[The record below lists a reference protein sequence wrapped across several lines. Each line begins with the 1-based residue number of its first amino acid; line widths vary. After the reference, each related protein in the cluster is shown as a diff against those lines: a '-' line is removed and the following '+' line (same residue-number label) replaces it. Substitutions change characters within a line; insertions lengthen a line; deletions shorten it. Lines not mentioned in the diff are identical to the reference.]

1 MSGAAGRGATTRRLR
16 RSVVGTLTGP
26 LRRLTTRGRAVLS
39 AGVTAAGCALLLGQR
54 DLLRVGVLLA
64 VVPLLAVLVLGRS
77 RYRLSCSR
85 QLEPVRVQVGV
96 ASRVVLEVA
105 NVSSSRCGLVLAE
118 EQLPYVLGSRP
129 RFVLPGLEPG
139 ERRAVS
145 YPVRSDVRGRFP
157 IGPLTLTMTDPFGM
171 GEHRRAF
178 SVRDELVV
186 VPAIVPL
193 PAIGLAGDWNGSG
206 DTRPRAFAA
215 AGEDDVTTREY
226 RHGDDLR
233 RVHWR
238 STARR
243 GELMV
248 RREEQPWQSR
258 ATLLLDRRRS
268 AHRGDGATST
278 FEWAVSAVA
287 SLAVH
292 LTGRGY
298 ALRMVDGSSTD
309 GTRELRSDEHP
320 GTATTDAADAVLDVL
335 AAAAPGG
342 SVDLSRAVA
351 AAGHGMAGGLLVAVL
366 GRLRAGD
373 SSLLSG
379 VHQPGIHCLAL
390 VAPGLRGATAGSTAG
405 SPGGSPAGSP
415 AGSPDEHEVEL
426 DRLRAAGWEVVVA
439 EAGERLDATWGRLG
453 LHRQLVRGTRQGV
466 VGGARR

>member
-1 MSGAAGRGATTRRLR
+1 MAAARGRVTTTRQVR
-16 RSVVGTLTGP
+16 RSVVRGLSAP
-26 LRRLTTRGRAVLS
+26 LQRLTTRGRAVLS
-39 AGVTAAGCALLLGQR
+39 AGVTAAGFALLLGQR

-64 VVPLLAVLVLGRS
+64 AVPLLAVLALGRS

-85 QLEPVRVQVGV
+85 QLDPVRVQAG
-96 ASRVVLEVA
+96 ATSRVVLEVA
-105 NVSSSRCGLVLAE
+105 NVSSTRCGLVLAE
-118 EQLPYVLGSRP
+118 EQVPYVLGSRP

-193 PAIGLAGDWNGSG
+193 PQIGLRGDWNGSG

-226 RHGDDLR
+226 RYGDDLR

-278 FEWAVSAVA
+278 FEWVVSAIA
-287 SLAVH
+287 SVAVH
-292 LTGRGY
+292 LSGRGY
-298 ALRMVDGSSTD
+298 TLRMVDGSPSDRTT
-309 GTRELRSDEHP
+309 GVPWSEGRSGLR
-320 GTATTDAADAVLDVL
+320 ATDAAGAVLDVL
-335 AAAAPGG
+335 AAVVPGG
-342 SVDLSRAVA
+342 SIELSRAVA
-351 AAGHGMAGGLLVAVL
+351 GAGHGTAGGLFVAAL
-366 GRLRAGD
+366 GQLRPGD
-373 SSLLSG
+373 ATLLNA
-379 VHQPGIHCLAL
+379 VHQPGTYCLAL
-390 VAPGLRGATAGSTAG
+390 VAPGVQSIPGAPSQAR
-405 SPGGSPAGSP
+405 
-415 AGSPDEHEVEL
+415 PDGDHEVEL

-439 EAGERLDATWGRLG
+439 EAGERLDVTWGRLG
-453 LHRQLVRGTRQGV
+453 LRRDVRGDRHSA

>member
-1 MSGAAGRGATTRRLR
+1 MGASGRTTARGLR
-16 RSVVGTLTGP
+16 RSLGRALSDP

-64 VVPLLAVLVLGRS
+64 AVPLLAVLVLGRS

-85 QLEPVRVQVGV
+85 QLDPQRVEVGKS
-96 ASRVVLEVA
+96 ARVVLEIA

-118 EQLPYVLGSRP
+118 EQVPYVLGSRP

-139 ERRAVS
+139 ERRAIS
-145 YPVRSDVRGRFP
+145 YPVRSDLRGRFP

-178 SVRDELVV
+178 SVRDDLVV
-186 VPAIVPL
+186 TPTVVPL
-193 PAIGLAGDWNGSG
+193 PDVALSGDWNGSG

-243 GELMV
+243 GDLMV

-268 AHRGDGATST
+268 AHRGDGASST
-278 FEWAVSAVA
+278 FEWAVSAIA

-292 LTGRGY
+292 LAGRGY
-298 ALRMVDGSSTD
+298 AIRMVDGSPADRTTALPWSD
-309 GTRELRSDEHP
+309 GHSGLP
-320 GTATTDAADAVLDVL
+320 ATDAAGAVLDAL
-335 AAAAPGG
+335 AVVSPGG
-342 SVDLSRAVA
+342 SVDLSRAVGA
-351 AAGHGMAGGLLVAVL
+351 AAHGMTGGLLVAAV

-373 SSLLSG
+373 STTLAG
-379 VHQPGIHCLAL
+379 VHQPGTHCVAL
-390 VAPGLRGATAGSTAG
+390 VAPDAGSR
-405 SPGGSPAGSP
+405 PAPEP
-415 AGSPDEHEVEL
+415 AAPPRHGEHELEL

-439 EAGERLDATWGRLG
+439 EPGERLDRTWGRLG
-453 LHRQLVRGTRQGV
+453 LHRQGSRGRAVTAGR
-466 VGGARR
+466 

>member
-1 MSGAAGRGATTRRLR
+1 MASDRVRPVTTRQLR
-16 RSVVGTLTGP
+16 RSVVGALTGP

-64 VVPLLAVLVLGRS
+64 AVPLLAVLVLGRS

-96 ASRVVLEVA
+96 TARVVLEVA

-118 EQLPYVLGSRP
+118 EQVPYVLGSRP

-139 ERRAVS
+139 ERRAIS
-145 YPVRSDVRGRFP
+145 YPVRSDVRGRYP

-186 VPAIVPL
+186 TPTVVPL
-193 PAIGLAGDWNGSG
+193 PAISLSGDWTGSG
-206 DTRPRAFAA
+206 ETRPRAFAA

-268 AHRGDGATST
+268 AHRGDGTAST
-278 FEWAVSAVA
+278 FEWAVSVIA

-292 LTGRGY
+292 LAGRGY
-298 ALRMVDGSSTD
+298 TIRMVDGSPADRTTGIPWAD
-309 GTRELRSDEHP
+309 GHSGLP
-320 GTATTDAADAVLDVL
+320 ATDAAGAVLDVL
-335 AAAAPGG
+335 ATVAPGG
-342 SVDLSRAVA
+342 SVDLGRA
-351 AAGHGMAGGLLVAVL
+351 AAAAAHGSTGGLLVAAL
-366 GRLRAGD
+366 GRLRSGD
-373 SSLLSG
+373 SPLLAG
-379 VHQPGIHCLAL
+379 VHQPGTHC
-390 VAPGLRGATAGSTAG
+390 VAFVAAGASPDTAGHTR
-405 SPGGSPAGSP
+405 PDPAG
-415 AGSPDEHEVEL
+415 DEHEREL
-426 DRLRAAGWEVVVA
+426 DRLRAAGWDVVVA
-439 EAGERLDATWGRLG
+439 EPGERFDRTWGRLG
-453 LHRQLVRGTRQGV
+453 RHHDLVRSGQTA
-466 VGGARR
+466 GARR

>member
-1 MSGAAGRGATTRRLR
+1 MAGVQGRPTTTRQLR
-16 RSVVGTLTGP
+16 RSVVRALTEP

-64 VVPLLAVLVLGRS
+64 AVPLLAVLALGRS

-85 QLEPVRVQVGV
+85 QLDPVRVQAG
-96 ASRVVLEVA
+96 ATSRVILEVA
-105 NVSSSRCGLVLAE
+105 NVSSTRCGLVLAE
-118 EQLPYVLGSRP
+118 EQVPYVLGSRP

-186 VPAIVPL
+186 VPAIVRL
-193 PAIGLAGDWNGSG
+193 PQIGLRGDWNGSG

-278 FEWAVSAVA
+278 FEWAVSATA
-287 SLAVH
+287 SVAVH

-298 ALRMVDGSSTD
+298 TLRMVDGSP
-309 GTRELRSDEHP
+309 SDRTTGVPWSEGRGGLP
-320 GTATTDAADAVLDVL
+320 ATDAAGAVLDVL

-342 SVDLSRAVA
+342 SVELSRAVA
-351 AAGHGMAGGLLVAVL
+351 AAGHGMAGGLFVAAL
-366 GRLRAGD
+366 GRLRPGD
-373 SSLLSG
+373 ATLLNG
-379 VHQPGIHCLAL
+379 VHQPGTYCLAL
-390 VAPGLRGATAGSTAG
+390 VAPGVHSVPGA
-405 SPGGSPAGSP
+405 SPSAR
-415 AGSPDEHEVEL
+415 PDGEHEVEL

-439 EAGERLDATWGRLG
+439 EPGEHLDATWGRLG
-453 LHRQLVRGTRQGV
+453 LRRQLVRGNRHSA

>member
-1 MSGAAGRGATTRRLR
+1 MATTSGRSGVRLPTRQQR
-16 RSVVGTLTGP
+16 RSLGGALAGP

-39 AGVTAAGCALLLGQR
+39 AGVTAVGCALLLGQR

-64 VVPLLAVLVLGRS
+64 AVPLLAVLALGRS

-85 QLEPVRVQVGV
+85 QLEPVRVQVG
-96 ASRVVLEVA
+96 ATSRVVLEVA
-105 NVSSSRCGLVLAE
+105 NVSSLRCGLVLAE
-118 EQLPYVLGSRP
+118 EQVPYVLGSRP

-186 VPAIVPL
+186 VPRIVPL

-243 GELMV
+243 GEMMV

-268 AHRGDGATST
+268 AHRGDGATSS
-278 FEWAVSAVA
+278 FEWAVSAIA

-292 LTGRGY
+292 LADRGY
-298 ALRMVDGSSTD
+298 VLRMVDGSSADRTAGLPWSD
-309 GTRELRSDEHP
+309 GHAVLH
-320 GTATTDAADAVLDVL
+320 GGDAAGAVLDVL
-335 AAAAPGG
+335 ASVAPGG
-342 SVDLSRAVA
+342 SVDLGRAVA
-351 AAGHGMAGGLLVAVL
+351 AASQGTSGGLLVAAL

-373 SSLLSG
+373 STLLAG
-379 VHQPGIHCLAL
+379 VHQRGTRCLAV
-390 VAPGLRGATAGSTAG
+390 VAPGVESAPEASAGRAS
-405 SPGGSPAGSP
+405 SPAVHT
-415 AGSPDEHEVEL
+415 EHELEL
-426 DRLRAAGWEVVVA
+426 DRLRAGGWEVVVA
-439 EAGERLDATWGRLG
+439 EPGERVDRTGGRLG
-453 LHRQLVRGTRQGV
+453 VHRQLTR
-466 VGGARR
+466 ARRAPVAGAAR

>member
-1 MSGAAGRGATTRRLR
+1 MARVQGPAETTRQLR
-16 RSVVGTLTGP
+16 RSAVRALTEP

-64 VVPLLAVLVLGRS
+64 AVPLLAVFVLGRS

-105 NVSSSRCGLVLAE
+105 NVSSTRCGLVLAE
-118 EQLPYVLGSRP
+118 EQVPYVLGSRP

-171 GEHRRAF
+171 GEHRRGF

-186 VPAIVPL
+186 IPTIVPL
-193 PAIGLAGDWNGSG
+193 PAIGLRGDWNGSG

-243 GELMV
+243 GEIMV

-268 AHRGDGATST
+268 AHRGDGVTST
-278 FEWAVSAVA
+278 FEWAVSAIA

-298 ALRMVDGSSTD
+298 TLRMVDGSASDRTTGLPWSD
-309 GTRELRSDEHP
+309 GRAGLP
-320 GTATTDAADAVLDVL
+320 ATDAAGAVLDVL
-335 AAAAPGG
+335 AAVTPGG

-351 AAGHGMAGGLLVAVL
+351 AAAHGTAGGLVVAAL
-366 GRLRAGD
+366 GRLGPGD

-379 VHQPGIHCLAL
+379 VHQPGTYCVAL
-390 VAPGLRGATAGSTAG
+390 VAPGVQSAAD
-405 SPGGSPAGSP
+405 PAAAAARPHGQ
-415 AGSPDEHEVEL
+415 HETEL

-439 EAGERLDATWGRLG
+439 QDGERLDATWGRLG
-453 LHRQLVRGTRQGV
+453 VNRQLARGDRVGV
-466 VGGARR
+466 PGGSR

>member
-1 MSGAAGRGATTRRLR
+1 MATTSGRAGRRLTTRQLR
-16 RSVVGTLTGP
+16 RSLAGAFAGP

-39 AGVTAAGCALLLGQR
+39 AGVTAAGLALLLGQR

-64 VVPLLAVLVLGRS
+64 AVPLLAVVALGRS

-85 QLEPVRVQVGV
+85 QLEPVRVQVG
-96 ASRVVLEVA
+96 ATARVVLEVA
-105 NVSSSRCGLVLAE
+105 NVSSTRCGLVLAE
-118 EQLPYVLGSRP
+118 EQVPYVLGSRP

-186 VPAIVPL
+186 VPTIVPL

-206 DTRPRAFAA
+206 ETRPRAFAA

-243 GELMV
+243 GEIMV

-268 AHRGDGATST
+268 AHRGDGSSSS
-278 FEWAVSAVA
+278 FEWAVSAIA

-298 ALRMVDGSSTD
+298 ALRMVDGSAADRTTGLPWSD
-309 GTRELRSDEHP
+309 GHAGLP
-320 GTATTDAADAVLDVL
+320 PTDAAGAVLDVL
-335 AAAAPGG
+335 ADVTPGG

-351 AAGHGMAGGLLVAVL
+351 AAAQGAPGGLLVAAL
-366 GRLRAGD
+366 GRLRPGD
-373 SSLLSG
+373 STMLAG
-379 VHQPGIHCLAL
+379 VHQRGTRCLAL
-390 VAPGLRGATAGSTAG
+390 VAPGMETMPDPSTGRDASAAAHG
-405 SPGGSPAGSP
+405 
-415 AGSPDEHEVEL
+415 EHEVEL
-426 DRLRAAGWEVVVA
+426 GRLRAAGWEVVVA
-439 EAGERLDATWGRLG
+439 EPGERLDHTWGRLG
-453 LHRQLVRGTRQGV
+453 LHRQLVQG
-466 VGGARR
+466 RRTPVAGIRR